1 MKWTAS
7 YFNAVQNQTAK
18 KRYAQPKIFFTFPR
32 LELSVSEF
40 QSKFLYLQNPIIDHF
55 IQQKKRPQEFKA
67 TASKVYPSLRRNLQ
81 IWRQWLWR
89 RITSLKHNFNK
100 IELLCVWNANEIL
113 PSDTVGL
120 MSFLALHLALTLC
133 SPTDGMVRFFQHWT
147 L

>member
-7 YFNAVQNQTAK
+7 YFNAVQNQPPK

-67 TASKVYPSLRRNLQ
+67 AASKVYPSLRRNLQ
-81 IWRQWLWR
+81 IWRQWLR
-89 RITSLKHNFNK
+89 RHISSLKHNFNK
-100 IELLCVWNANEIL
+100 IELLWVWNASEIL
-113 PSDTVGL
+113 PSDTVGK
-120 MSFLALHLALTLC
+120 SFFRSNTMHLHYVH
-133 SPTDGMVRFFQHWT
+133 TDGIMARFFQHWT